1 MSFPTQLTV
10 LRIILV
16 PVFYL
21 LIAVLDP
28 PQLTWAGVIFL
39 VAAVSDW
46 YDGYYAR
53 QFNLVTPFGAFL
65 DPLADKLLTSAAFIA
80 FASRGL
86 IPWWMV
92 LIVISRDVYLTLFRM
107 SADSVGTNMKTSY
120 FAKMKTF
127 TQMVFIGMVL
137 VALIAST
144 WSLPVVSPV
153 AQWLVQPG
161 VLFWIMLGVTL
172 MTAISAGEYT
182 YDNWHVLLRI
192 GRRGFGHRSPQEL

>member
-16 PVFYL
+16 PVFYVL
-21 LIAVLDP
+21 FAVMDP
-28 PQLTWAGVIFL
+28 PQVMWAAVVFV
-39 VAAVSDW
+39 VAAMSDW

-53 QFNLVTPFGAFL
+53 QFNLVTRFGAFL

-92 LIVISRDVYLTLFRM
+92 LIVLSRDVYLTLFRV
-107 SADSVGTNMKTSY
+107 SADSIGTNMKTSF

-137 VALIAST
+137 FGLLASS
-144 WSLPVVSPV
+144 WSIPVVSPI
-153 AQWLVQPG
+153 AQRLIEPG
-161 VLFWIMLGVTL
+161 VLYWIMLGVTL

-192 GRRGFGHRSPQEL
+192 GRRGLGHRSAEL

>member
-21 LIAVLDP
+21 LFAVIDP
-28 PQLTWAGVIFL
+28 PLVLWAGIVFL

-53 QFNLVTPFGAFL
+53 QLNLVTPLGAFL
-65 DPLADKLLTSAAFIA
+65 DPLADKLLTSAAFIG

-86 IPWWMV
+86 IPVWMV
-92 LIVISRDVYLTLFRM
+92 LIVIFRDIYLTLFRM
-107 SADSVGTNMKTSY
+107 SADSVGAKVKTSF

-127 TQMVFIGMVL
+127 TQMVFIGLVL
-137 VALIAST
+137 FALTASSWSVGIASLT
-144 WSLPVVSPV
+144 QRLIEP
-153 AQWLVQPG
+153 QT
-161 VLFWIMLGVTL
+161 LFWVMLGVTL
-172 MTAISAGEYT
+172 MTALSAGEYT
-182 YDNWHVLLRI
+182 YDNWHVLVNI
-192 GRRGFGHRSPQEL
+192 GRRYFGRRSAQEL

>member
-21 LIAVLDP
+21 LFAVLDP
-28 PQLTWAGVIFL
+28 PQIAWAGAVFL
-39 VAAVSDW
+39 VASLSDW

-53 QFNLVTPFGAFL
+53 HLNLVTPLGAFL

-86 IPWWMV
+86 VPWWMV
-92 LIVISRDVYLTLFRM
+92 VVVIARDIYLTLFRM
-107 SADSVGTNMKTSY
+107 SADSVGAQLKTSF

-127 TQMVFIGMVL
+127 TQMVFIGLVL
-137 VALIAST
+137 LALIAS
-144 WSLPVVSPV
+144 SMPVGIASFT
-153 AQWLVQPG
+153 QRLVEPG
-161 VLFWIMLGVTL
+161 TLYWFMLGVAV
-172 MTAISAGEYT
+172 MTALSAGEYT
-182 YDNWHVLLRI
+182 YDNWHVLVSI
-192 GRRGFGHRSPQEL
+192 GRRYTGQRAQEL